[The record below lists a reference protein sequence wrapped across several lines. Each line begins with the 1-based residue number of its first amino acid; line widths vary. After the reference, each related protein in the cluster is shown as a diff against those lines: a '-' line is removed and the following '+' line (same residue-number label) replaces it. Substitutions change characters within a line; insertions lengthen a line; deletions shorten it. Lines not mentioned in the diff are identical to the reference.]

1 MVVVALYI
9 FVPIFTFVFIGGWG
23 GGGGGKKKEKSHFKP
38 NCVANKKQLPNC
50 AEFHPKSTL
59 PYY

>member
-1 MVVVALYI
+1 M
-9 FVPIFTFVFIGGWG
+9 G
-23 GGGGGKKKEKSHFKP
+23 GGGEEEKKKQEKEKSHFKP
-38 NCVANKKQLPNC
+38 NCVANKKQLRNC